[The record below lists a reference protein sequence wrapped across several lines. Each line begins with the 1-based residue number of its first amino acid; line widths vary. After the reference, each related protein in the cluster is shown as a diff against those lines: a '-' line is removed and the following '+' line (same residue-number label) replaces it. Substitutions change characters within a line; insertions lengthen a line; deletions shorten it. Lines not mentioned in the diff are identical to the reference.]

1 MAMRPVPS
9 KFPVSQGF
17 YGQFSNKLTGGSG
30 HGAIDFACPVGTPVV
45 APEDGT
51 VVFASWCW
59 DLPGGPNGWLSRW
72 YQLKPAVGN
81 RNAGGGIMTIIRN
94 DVGSVWILAHLNDNN
109 IAPAGTRVKK
119 GQVIGY
125 SGNTGS
131 STGPHLHVGLVPAR
145 ANWSNGFYGAI
156 DPSPWLTEAYQIRG
170 AASNAPKT
178 TSKAVIEKYSYNL
191 DTSIRAANRSPR
203 SAFGHSG
210 PPTQAVIHWWNSP
223 DKAGTL
229 DATARHLASK
239 ASGVSA
245 HFVISG
251 RDVKRLVDVS
261 EAAWHAGHGPTNG
274 RSVGFELDPRNPAHT
289 LETVAQIIHEI
300 EVLYGVDLEVIRH
313 MDVSQTGCPGIYR
326 GKINEIVSLSN
337 GITSNKI
344 VSLSNGITQKTT
356 KDEFDMASLNDLR
369 KVLNEVVPQHVRGS
383 INHYFSPS
391 TTEGRRTLDRI
402 ADAVL
407 DRPVDLKGEDEGKT
421 SIRTKVA
428 YQATLFRE
436 IRRDVTEV
444 KKQNEVLAAALVEVK
459 KQNEILATALVKL
472 MDGKESA

>member
-59 DLPGGPNGWLSRW
+59 DLPGGPNDWLSRW
-72 YQLKPAVGN
+72 YQLKPDVGN

-170 AASNAPKT
+170 YGTAPAKKDT
-178 TSKAVIEKYSYNL
+178 AKKATAKKATVARHWIDVS
-191 DTSIRAANRSPR
+191 DHQPVSIIADVATDAVSIKATEGNGWSSSWALWPGTPRAAWRYVRSR
-203 SAFGHSG
+203 
-210 PPTQAVIHWWNSP
+210 
-223 DKAGTL
+223 
-229 DATARHLASK
+229 
-239 ASGVSA
+239 
-245 HFVISG
+245 
-251 RDVKRLVDVS
+251 
-261 EAAWHAGHGPTNG
+261 
-274 RSVGFELDPRNPAHT
+274 
-289 LETVAQIIHEI
+289 
-300 EVLYGVDLEVIRH
+300 
-313 MDVSQTGCPGIYR
+313 
-326 GKINEIVSLSN
+326 
-337 GITSNKI
+337 
-344 VSLSNGITQKTT
+344 
-356 KDEFDMASLNDLR
+356 
-369 KVLNEVVPQHVRGS
+369 
-383 INHYFSPS
+383 
-391 TTEGRRTLDRI
+391 
-402 ADAVL
+402 
-407 DRPVDLKGEDEGKT
+407 
-421 SIRTKVA
+421 
-428 YQATLFRE
+428 
-436 IRRDVTEV
+436 
-444 KKQNEVLAAALVEVK
+444 
-459 KQNEILATALVKL
+459 
-472 MDGKESA
+472 

>member
-17 YGQFSNKLTGGSG
+17 DGQFSNKLTGGSG

-59 DLPGGPNGWLSRW
+59 DLPGGPNDWLSRW

-109 IAPAGTRVKK
+109 IAPAGTSVKK

-131 STGPHLHVGLVPAR
+131 STGPHLHVGLVPAQ

-156 DPSPWLTEAYQIRG
+156 DPSPWLTETYQIQG
-170 AASNAPKT
+170 AASSASET
-178 TSKAVIEKYSYNL
+178 TSKAVIEKYPYNL

-229 DATARHLASK
+229 DAAARYLASK

-251 RDVKRLVDVS
+251 REVKRLVGVS

-274 RSVGFELDPRNPAHT
+274 RSVGFELDPRNPKHT

-300 EVLYGVDLEVIRH
+300 EVLYGVDLTVIRH

-326 GKINEIVSLSN
+326 DKINEIVSLSN
-337 GITSNKI
+337 GIGK
-344 VSLSNGITQKTT
+344 KTT
-356 KDEFDMASLNDLR
+356 KDEFDMASLNDLS
-369 KVLNEVVPQHVRGS
+369 KVLNEVVPHHVRGS

-391 TTEGRRTLDRI
+391 TKEGRQTLDRI

-407 DRPVDLKGEDEGKT
+407 DRLVDLKGEDTGKT

-444 KKQNEVLAAALVEVK
+444 KKQNEALAAALVELKKQNEVLAAALVE
-459 KQNEILATALVKL
+459 L

>member
-17 YGQFSNKLTGGSG
+17 YGQFSNRLTGGSG
-30 HGAIDFACPVGTPVV
+30 HGAVDFACPVGTPVV

-59 DLPGGPNGWLSRW
+59 DLPGGPNDWLSRW

-81 RNAGGGIMTIIRN
+81 RGAGGGIMTVIRN
-94 DVGSVWILAHLNDNN
+94 DIGSVWILAHLNDNN
-109 IAPAGTRVKK
+109 IAPAGTSVKK

-131 STGPHLHVGLVPAR
+131 STGPHLHVGLVPAQ

-156 DPSPWLTEAYQIRG
+156 DPSPWLTEAYQILG

-178 TSKAVIEKYSYNL
+178 TSKAVIERYPYNL

-251 RDVKRLVDVS
+251 RDVKRLVGVS

-274 RSVGFELDPRNPAHT
+274 RSVGFELDPRNPKHT

-300 EVLYGVDLEVIRH
+300 EVLYGVDLTVIRH

-337 GITSNKI
+337 GIGKNAKP
-344 VSLSNGITQKTT
+344 N
-356 KDEFDMASLNDLR
+356 KDEDILDMNKEELTMLLR
-369 KVLNEVVPQHVRGS
+369 DVVGNEIRYHTNRKTREGRQYMTAIDDSVKGS
-383 INHYFSPS
+383 INHCLSPNTS
-391 TTEGRRTLDRI
+391 DGKRILPRI
-402 ADAVL
+402 AAAVWGAPPFK
-407 DRPVDLKGEDEGKT
+407 DIRAEVDEL
-421 SIRTKVA
+421 
-428 YQATLFRE
+428 
-436 IRRDVTEV
+436 
-444 KKQNEVLAAALVEVK
+444 KKQNEVLAAALVE
-459 KQNEILATALVKL
+459 L